1 MYQLHTNASIW
12 RLANDIN
19 KMLHK
24 CKIEPLLAQTYTAF
38 QKVFYFLFTFLL
50 FKYFLFKYVHIWIF
64 ESKVMV

>member
-24 CKIEPLLAQTYTAF
+24 CEIETLLAQTYTAIF
-38 QKVFYFLFTFLL
+38 FIYFF
-50 FKYFLFKYVHIWIF
+50 II
-64 ESKVMV
+64 